1 MDTFQLTVAHD
12 GSIGIVFLEGT
23 EEGDEGRTLLGG
35 TGVGSMAFL
44 VQASFIADAD
54 GMGIVVSGMHADL
67 FLFAGLIDL
76 SVFLDVVVIAD
87 ALVMETGVMAVT
99 QPIDGETLVAAR
111 GTAVNDDQ

>member
-23 EEGDEGRTLLGG
+23 EEGDEGRPLLRGA
-35 TGVGSMAFL
+35 GVGSLAFL

-111 GTAVNDDQ
+111 GTAMNDD

>member
-1 MDTFQLTVAHD
+1 MDTFQLTMAHD

-35 TGVGSMAFL
+35 AGVGGSAFL

-54 GMGIVVSGMHADL
+54 GMGIVVSGMHANL

-111 GTAVNDDQ
+111 GTAVNDD

>member
-1 MDTFQLTVAHD
+1 MDTFQLTMAHD
-12 GSIGIVFLEGT
+12 GGIGIVFLEGT
-23 EEGDEGRTLLGG
+23 EEGDEGRPLLRGA
-35 TGVGSMAFL
+35 GVGSLAFL

-54 GMGIVVSGMHADL
+54 GMGIVVSGMHANL

>member
-12 GSIGIVFLEGT
+12 GSIGIVFFEGT
-23 EEGDEGRTLLGG
+23 EEGDEGRPLLRGA
-35 TGVGSMAFL
+35 GVGSLAFL

-67 FLFAGLIDL
+67 FLFACLVDL
-76 SVFLDVVVIAD
+76 SVFLVVVVIAD
-87 ALVMETGVMAVT
+87 ALVMEPGVMAVT

-111 GTAVNDDQ
+111 GTAVNDD

>member
-1 MDTFQLTVAHD
+1 MDTFQFTMTHD
-12 GSIGIVFLEGT
+12 GGIGVVFLKGT

-35 TGVGSMAFL
+35 AGVGGLAFL

-54 GMGIVVSGMHADL
+54 GMGIVVSGMHANL
-67 FLFAGLIDL
+67 FFFACLVDL

-87 ALVMETGVMAVT
+87 ALVMEAGVMAVT

-111 GTAVNDDQ
+111 GTAMNDD